1 MSEAEARKV
10 LEEFLAGFNARDDE
24 AIRRTLNYPHVRFA
38 SGRVDIVK
46 EPSSFKIPYD
56 LLIKYEGW
64 DSSTLDSIEPI
75 HVTDTKVHFKIEFSR
90 YKADGSK
97 YVTHQAL
104 YIVTKQDGHWGLI
117 CRSSFA
123 P

>member
-10 LEEFLAGFNARDDE
+10 VEAFVAGFNARDDE
-24 AIRRTLNYPHVRFA
+24 AIRRSLNYPHIRIA
-38 SGRVDIVK
+38 SGRVRIID
-46 EPSSFKIPYD
+46 EPSNYITPYKY
-56 LLIKYEGW
+56 LIEHEDW
-64 DSSTLDSIEPI
+64 DHSTLDSAEPI
-75 HVTDTKVHFKIEFSR
+75 HVTDTKAHFKIEFSR